1 MPVVVCCQQLSCDEL
16 DFNTTFKVTFLIL
29 WSECGYK
36 RRPLRSYRRMCVLS
50 RECRVMHEELALDDL
65 QLVVLFFFV

>member
-1 MPVVVCCQQLSCDEL
+1 
-16 DFNTTFKVTFLIL
+16 
-29 WSECGYK
+29 
-36 RRPLRSYRRMCVLS
+36 MCVLS